1 MGDQFLPVRI
11 DNPNVVRITFVYAK
25 CSYLERRRLCDV
37 LMAANIHQ
45 LPWMVMGDFN
55 IIRNDSE
62 CRGGRP
68 RLALAMEEFN
78 DWVGACGLLDMPFC
92 GNSFSWCNG
101 HSGRSRQWARLDR
114 CFLNTAALDIF
125 PDAKLEYLSR
135 TSSDHAPMSISL
147 ENLFVTYGYPSF
159 KFQQMWVSHAQFFDC
174 VLNSWKEDVVGGS
187 SLNVLMNKL
196 KRLRIAL

>member
-1 MGDQFLPVRI
+1 
-11 DNPNVVRITFVYAK
+11 
-25 CSYLERRRLCDV
+25 
-37 LMAANIHQ
+37 MAANIHQ

-62 CRGGRP
+62 RRGGQP

-135 TSSDHAPMSISL
+135 TSSDHAPMSIFL
-147 ENLFVTYGYPSF
+147 ENQFVSYGYPSF
-159 KFQQMWVSHAQFFDC
+159 KFQQMWWNKHVFGRTEFHIAELEARIRGLEASLQSEYIKDVEDDLVVSQLELS
-174 VLNSWKEDVVGGS
+174 V
-187 SLNVLMNKL
+187 
-196 KRLRIAL
+196 